1 MNLVKLRSSL
11 LLLLTA
17 IVWGMGFVSQSAGS
31 DSVGAFTFTSARSI
45 LACVAL
51 IPVIAII
58 RARTPAEKKKPIDKK
73 ITIKAGICCG
83 LALTAANLFQ
93 QFGVSMTTVGKS
105 GFITALYIIFTP
117 ILGIFIKKKCPK
129 IVWLGVVLVV
139 FGMYLLCMTEGNF
152 SLQTGDL
159 LVLICAVLF
168 AVHILIIDYFS
179 PKTDGVVV
187 ACIQFFVCFL
197 ASGALAL
204 IFEKPTLQQLSDGAI
219 PILYAGLLSSGVG
232 YTLQIVGQ
240 KGLNPTVA
248 ALIMSLE
255 SVTSAVA
262 GFIAF
267 KIGFLKDDQ
276 TLTERQI
283 WGCAIV
289 FGAVILVQIPWDIV
303 AEKIKTLFRKLKGAK

>member
-1 MNLVKLRSSL
+1 MNIVKLRSSL

-31 DSVGAFTFTSARSI
+31 DSMGAFTFTSVRNI

-51 IPVIAII
+51 IPVIAVI

-73 ITIKAGICCG
+73 ITIKAGVCCG
-83 LALTAANLFQ
+83 FALTAASLFQ

-129 IVWLGVVLVV
+129 IVWLGAAMAA
-139 FGMYLLCMTEGNF
+139 FGMYLLCMTSDSF

-159 LVLICAVLF
+159 LVLICAVLY

-197 ASGALAL
+197 VSGVLAL
-204 IFEKPTLQQLSDGAI
+204 IFEQPTWKQITDGAI
-219 PILYAGLLSSGVG
+219 PLLYAGLMSSGVG

-262 GFIAF
+262 GFIAY
-267 KIGFLKDDQ
+267 KIGFLTTDQ
-276 TLTERQI
+276 SLSARQI
-283 WGCAIV
+283 CGCAIV
-289 FGAVILVQIPWDIV
+289 FCAVILVQIPWENIF
-303 AEKIKTLFRKLKGAK
+303 KKRKKG

>member
-31 DSVGAFTFTSARSI
+31 DSMGAFTFTSARSI

-73 ITIKAGICCG
+73 ITITAGVCCG
-83 LALTAANLFQ
+83 LALAAASLFQ
-93 QFGVSMTTVGKS
+93 QYGVSMTTVGKS
-105 GFITALYIIFTP
+105 GFITALYIVFTP

-129 IVWLGVVLVV
+129 VVWFGAVLAA
-139 FGMYLLCMTEGNF
+139 FGMYLLCMTEDSF

-179 PKTDGVVV
+179 PKTDGVII

-197 ASGALAL
+197 VSGILAL
-204 IFEKPTLQQLSDGAI
+204 IFDHPTWQQLSDGAI

-232 YTLQIVGQ
+232 YTLQIIGQ

-255 SVTSAVA
+255 SVTSAIA
-262 GFIAF
+262 GFIAY

-276 TLTERQI
+276 TLSTRQI
-283 WGCAIV
+283 IGCAIV
-289 FGAVILVQIPWDIV
+289 FGAVILVQIPWESIF
-303 AEKIKTLFRKLKGAK
+303 KRRRKE

>member
-31 DSVGAFTFTSARSI
+31 DSMGAFTFTSARSI
-45 LACVAL
+45 LACLAL
-51 IPVIAII
+51 IPVIAVI

-73 ITIKAGICCG
+73 ITITAGVCCG
-83 LALTAANLFQ
+83 LALAAASLFQ
-93 QFGVSMTTVGKS
+93 QYGVSMTTVGKS
-105 GFITALYIIFTP
+105 GFITALYIVFTP

-129 IVWLGVVLVV
+129 VVWFGAALAA
-139 FGMYLLCMTEGNF
+139 FGMYLLCMTEDSF

-179 PKTDGVVV
+179 PKTDGVII

-197 ASGALAL
+197 VSGILAL
-204 IFEKPTLQQLSDGAI
+204 IFDHPTWKQLSDGAV

-255 SVTSAVA
+255 SVTSAIA
-262 GFIAF
+262 GFIAY

-276 TLTERQI
+276 TLTSRQI

-289 FGAVILVQIPWDIV
+289 FGAVILVQIPWESIF
-303 AEKIKTLFRKLKGAK
+303 KRRRKE

>member
-31 DSVGAFTFTSARSI
+31 DSMGAFTFTSARSI
-45 LACVAL
+45 LACLAL
-51 IPVIAII
+51 IPVIAVI

-73 ITIKAGICCG
+73 ITITAGVCCG
-83 LALTAANLFQ
+83 LALAAASLFQ
-93 QFGVSMTTVGKS
+93 QYGVSMTTVGKS
-105 GFITALYIIFTP
+105 GFITALYIVFTP

-129 IVWLGVVLVV
+129 VVWFGAALAA
-139 FGMYLLCMTEGNF
+139 FGMYLLCMTEDSF

-168 AVHILIIDYFS
+168 AAHILIIDHFS
-179 PKTDGVVV
+179 PKTDGVII

-197 ASGALAL
+197 VSGILAL
-204 IFEKPTLQQLSDGAI
+204 IFDHPTWKQLSDGAV

-255 SVTSAVA
+255 SVTSAIA
-262 GFIAF
+262 GFIAY

-276 TLTERQI
+276 TLTSRQI

-289 FGAVILVQIPWDIV
+289 FGAVILVQIPWESIF
-303 AEKIKTLFRKLKGAK
+303 KRRKKE

>member
-1 MNLVKLRSSL
+1 M
-11 LLLLTA
+11 LLTA

-31 DSVGAFTFTSARSI
+31 DSMGAFTFTSARSI
-45 LACVAL
+45 LACLAL
-51 IPVIAII
+51 IPVIAVI

-73 ITIKAGICCG
+73 ITITAGVCCG
-83 LALTAANLFQ
+83 LALAAASLFQ
-93 QFGVSMTTVGKS
+93 QYGVSMTTVGKS
-105 GFITALYIIFTP
+105 GFITALYIVFTP

-129 IVWLGVVLVV
+129 VVWFGAALAA
-139 FGMYLLCMTEGNF
+139 FGMYLLCMTEDSF

-179 PKTDGVVV
+179 PKTDGVII

-197 ASGALAL
+197 VSGILAL
-204 IFEKPTLQQLSDGAI
+204 IFDHPTWKQLSDGAV

-255 SVTSAVA
+255 SVTSAIA
-262 GFIAF
+262 GFIAY

-276 TLTERQI
+276 TLTSRQI

-289 FGAVILVQIPWDIV
+289 FGAVILVQIPWESIF
-303 AEKIKTLFRKLKGAK
+303 KRRRKE